1 MKGHEIYKRVLNL
14 LGYINQDDVITDDST
29 LYSRALDALNQILL
43 DLKQEEVK
51 DLESDINIPKLS
63 MEALVYGMA
72 MMLSLIGC
80 DNELNRVFTQ
90 IYNAKRSAALNEITA
105 VKDVLPT
112 VIEGE
117 D

>member
-1 MKGHEIYKRVLNL
+1 MKGYEIYKRVLNL
-14 LGYINQDDVITDDST
+14 LGYVNQDDAVTADNA
-29 LYSRALDALNQILL
+29 LYRRAVYVMNQILL

-51 DLESDINIPKLS
+51 DLNCDINISKIS
-63 MEALVYGMA
+63 IEALIYGMA
-72 MMLSLIGC
+72 MMLSLTGY
-80 DNELNRVFTQ
+80 DSELNRVFTQ
-90 IYNAKRSAALNEITA
+90 IYNSKRSAALSEITA